1 MANET
6 EITVTE
12 TPQAAPAAPTTEG
25 TTRQRFVHYGDLQI
39 PIPPNATEQDIRT
52 VMLRTYPE
60 LTNATMMELPGGDV
74 KFVMAA
80 GEKG

>member
-1 MANET
+1 MATNET

-12 TPQAAPAAPTTEG
+12 TPQAAAPTTE
-25 TTRQRFVHYGDLQI
+25 TRQRLVHYGDLEI
-39 PIPPNATEQDIRT
+39 PIPPTATPEDIRT

>member
-12 TPQAAPAAPTTEG
+12 TPQAAPTAGG
-25 TTRQRFVHYGDLQI
+25 TTRQRMVHYGDLEI
-39 PIPPNATEQDIRT
+39 PIPPTATPDDIRT

-60 LTNATMMELPGGDV
+60 LSNATMMELPGGDV